1 MVEAAEVAAVVEEED
16 LEGRSS
22 FQRNLFLGILMG
34 IQTTEII
41 LLLATEVAVAVVE
54 EEVGVDLEGEVGVVE
69 AAEGE

>member
-22 FQRNLFLGILMG
+22 FGRNLFLGILMG